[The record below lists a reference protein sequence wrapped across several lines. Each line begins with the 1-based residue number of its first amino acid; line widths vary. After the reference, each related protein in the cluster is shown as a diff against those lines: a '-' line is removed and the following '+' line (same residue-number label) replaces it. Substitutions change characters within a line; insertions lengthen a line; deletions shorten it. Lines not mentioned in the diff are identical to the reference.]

1 MYLGSF
7 LDEVATNNIPLT
19 QPTHFPCPA
28 RQNPTPYEGS
38 RSTTE
43 PKTQM
48 VDICVDCVGSTNV
61 LGIALRLASLLCDFS
76 EAFVGWI
83 LKSIHEQDEQ
93 DGIDPVLEFA
103 CHSVAIHRGFEQA
116 PCQICRAFQK
126 RTQPQLPSLA
136 TPAGPGGE
144 PAEPAPGVAISFD
157 PDPYEHLPRPSKK
170 ETSLQFKKDLPH
182 ATCC

>member
-1 MYLGSF
+1 
-7 LDEVATNNIPLT
+7 
-19 QPTHFPCPA
+19 
-28 RQNPTPYEGS
+28 
-38 RSTTE
+38 
-43 PKTQM
+43 M